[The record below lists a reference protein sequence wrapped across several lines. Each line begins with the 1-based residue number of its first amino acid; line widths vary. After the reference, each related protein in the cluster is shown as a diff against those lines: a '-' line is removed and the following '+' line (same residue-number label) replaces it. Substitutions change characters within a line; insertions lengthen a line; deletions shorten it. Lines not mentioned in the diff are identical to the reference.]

1 MSGGGG
7 HGMSLDDARKLPP
20 FEGGARARM
29 LAAVVGV
36 AGLALTAVRSF
47 VGEDAVR
54 TALFAYLLAFVYWL
68 AIGMGALILLMIFRA
83 SKARWAVVVR
93 RVVEV
98 MAGTV
103 PIFALL
109 FIPVALGYKQLFPWA
124 APSESMGEEALEL
137 FHHRAPY
144 LNVPF
149 FFARAAIYFVL
160 WAAVS
165 RALLAWS
172 SKQDTVDD
180 PNLTRR
186 AWVLGAGALPAV
198 GITLSF
204 AAFDWL
210 MSLSTLWYSSMF
222 GVYYFAGGFL
232 AALSLLVVLLVF
244 LDRTSAFHG
253 VMRVA
258 HWLSLGKFMLAFVC
272 FWAYIGFSQ
281 YMLTWVANLPDST
294 GFIAARME
302 PHWHWMGRF
311 LIVGHFALPFVIL
324 LGRGIKMNPP
334 RLAMLGLWLL
344 FMHFVDLYW
353 IVMPQVRPTSWLP
366 DWANVTALAGV
377 GGVVIAF
384 GLYTMRGRRAIPVGD
399 PFLADSLHYEKML

>member
-1 MSGGGG
+1 MSGGH
-7 HGMSLDDARKLPP
+7 HGMSVEEARKLPP
-20 FEGGARARM
+20 FTGGQRAM
-29 LAAVVGV
+29 MIAAVVGI
-36 AGLALTAVRSF
+36 AGLALTAARAF

-54 TALFAYLLAFVYWL
+54 TALFSYLLAFVYWF
-68 AIGMGALILLMIFRA
+68 AIGMGALVLLLIFRA
-83 SKARWAVVVR
+83 SHASWAIVVR

-109 FIPVALGYKQLFPWA
+109 FVPIALGYKQLYPWA
-124 APSESMGEEALEL
+124 APTESMGEEALKL

-149 FFARAAIYFVL
+149 FFARVVVYFVL
-160 WAAVS
+160 WSAVS
-165 RALLAWS
+165 RLLLAWS

-186 AWVLGAGALPAV
+186 SWALGAGALPAV
-198 GITLSF
+198 GVTLSF

-222 GVYYFAGGFL
+222 GVYYFAGGFI
-232 AALSLLVVLLVF
+232 ACLSLLVMLLVF
-244 LDRTSAFHG
+244 LDRSPSFHG

-258 HWLSLGKFMLAFVC
+258 HWLSLGKFMLAFTC
-272 FWAYIGFSQ
+272 FWAYVSFSQ

-294 GFIAARME
+294 GFMIARQE
-302 PHWHWMGRF
+302 PHWHWLGRF
-311 LIVGHFALPFVIL
+311 LIVGHFALPFMIL
-324 LGRGIKMNPP
+324 LGRGIKMKPT
-334 RLAMLGLWLL
+334 RLATLGLWML

-353 IVMPQVRPTSWLP
+353 VVMPQVRPTQWLP

-377 GGVVIAF
+377 GGVAIAF
-384 GLYTMRGRRAIPVGD
+384 GLFTLRGKKALPVGD
-399 PFLADSLHYEKML
+399 PFLADSLGYEKML